1 MVSPRAL
8 SDTATGGIMN
18 TLFKD
23 RFSLARMLAVFW
35 LLMMLT
41 ASHSHAQQ
49 TATAGDTRL
58 FDVSADGQLVLQR
71 DGFTHS
77 GQSTTNMSVLNLST
91 GQVDPVNYDLNGV
104 LVNTTTGSMSDDGR
118 FVAYQAG
125 TRAIYLRDRVTGTTI
140 NVTKTTDG
148 ALPNNDVA
156 YPRVSGNGRYVLF
169 MGRATNLVSETMPA
183 TSAFTTNLFLFDRE
197 TNQITLPARGHDGQ
211 LLSSAFAIKIGLPQ
225 QQISADGRY
234 LVFTTNA
241 PNVHPDVPAGNIRV
255 LLFRRDLQSGE
266 VLLLSRDS
274 NGNVV
279 SGNYD
284 YPMISGDGN
293 HVGFS
298 VASLQS
304 DLVAGK
310 QLAGIYIKN
319 VSTGKVTYMTE
330 NSDASNISLT
340 ALSGNFSSPVSMSG
354 DGKHVAFNNRSQNL
368 LAPNPGGGWAVFVSS
383 ITESGSVTMRRIS
396 MPESTQQQTT
406 SNEGTNPIFAR
417 GRFAIAFQSRDRTV
431 FFPGNSRK
439 DAPVIFTDAS
449 MDSSTVVTPPARP
462 ALPARLTQRVDG
474 RPSTAVIAGG
484 VYNSANALTNLAAA
498 PAQLEISVSI
508 TPEADDVGR
517 SIRILV
523 VVEVGGAMLTVNA
536 DGAIVPFDENNLQFF
551 SSRASAAAQ
560 ENLTIFN
567 GTLTAGD
574 RAAYNIFVGYLRDGD
589 LNQGNII
596 YNAEPISLVIE

>member
-1 MVSPRAL
+1 
-8 SDTATGGIMN
+8 
-18 TLFKD
+18 
-23 RFSLARMLAVFW
+23 
-35 LLMMLT
+35 MLT
-41 ASHSHAQQ
+41 
-49 TATAGDTRL
+49 
-58 FDVSADGQLVLQR
+58 
-71 DGFTHS
+71 
-77 GQSTTNMSVLNLST
+77 
-91 GQVDPVNYDLNGV
+91 
-104 LVNTTTGSMSDDGR
+104 
-118 FVAYQAG
+118 
-125 TRAIYLRDRVTGTTI
+125 
-140 NVTKTTDG
+140 
-148 ALPNNDVA
+148 
-156 YPRVSGNGRYVLF
+156 
-169 MGRATNLVSETMPA
+169 
-183 TSAFTTNLFLFDRE
+183 
-197 TNQITLPARGHDGQ
+197 
-211 LLSSAFAIKIGLPQ
+211 SAFAIRIGLPQ

-241 PNVHPDVPAGNIRV
+241 ANMHPDLPAGHTRV
-255 LLFRRDLQSGE
+255 LLFRRDLQTGE

-284 YPMISGDGN
+284 YPMISRDGN
-293 HVGFS
+293 HVGFTA
-298 VASLQS
+298 ASLQNE
-304 DLVAGK
+304 LVQGK

-319 VSTGKVTYMTE
+319 VSTGHVTYMTE
-330 NSDASNISLT
+330 NTNSCYISLT

-383 ITESGSVTMRRIS
+383 ITENGSVNMRRIS

-417 GRFAIAFQSRDRTV
+417 GRYAVAFQSRDRTV

-439 DAPVIFTDAS
+439 DAPVIYTDTN
-449 MDSSTVVTPPARP
+449 MDGTTAPPVERP
-462 ALPARLTQRVDG
+462 ALPVRQTMRVDG
-474 RPSTAVIAGG
+474 RPSSAVISGG
-484 VYNSANALTNLAAA
+484 VYTTANTLTNRAAA
-498 PAQLEISVSI
+498 PAQLEIGASI
-508 TPEADDVGR
+508 APEADDVGR

-536 DGAIVPFDENNLQFF
+536 DGAIVPFDETNLQFF
-551 SSRASAAAQ
+551 TSRASAATK

-567 GTLTAGD
+567 GVLTAGD